1 MSLREYLVIAVRGLR
16 ANRLRSLLT
25 MLGIMIG
32 VAAVILL
39 VALGNGTSARLN
51 AQIES
56 LGTNL
61 IGVFQ
66 GRGSVS
72 EGGRSQPLT
81 DRDVKALQ
89 ESSEAPRI
97 VSTTPVKQA
106 SAVLKSPYGMW
117 RTSIVGSSQ
126 DYPAALNRTL
136 DAGTFFTESQ
146 VRTGARVVVLGPRPV
161 AELFGGIAA
170 AALGQRIRVGSQLF
184 EVIGVLEAN
193 GQQDDV
199 AVMPITTVRTYL
211 IDGGADDRV
220 DQIVVQATGQEA
232 VPATMAKV
240 TRVLFA
246 SHRIHD
252 PAQKDFEVRSNLDL
266 LKQYSKVTAV
276 FTLFLAAIAAI
287 ALLVGGIGVM
297 NIMLV
302 TVAERT
308 HEIGLRKAIGA
319 RRKTILRQFLV
330 ESTVLSGVGGS
341 AGVAVGV
348 GLSLLG
354 ERVGADFGDFAPP
367 RLSIGSVILAFTVS
381 LCIGLFFG
389 AYPANRAARLRPIEA
404 LRYE

>member
-1 MSLREYLVIAVRGLR
+1 MTLREAIVMAVRGLR

-25 MLGIMIG
+25 MLGVMIG

-66 GRGSVS
+66 DRGSVS

-81 DRDVKALQ
+81 DRDVEALQ
-89 ESSEAPRI
+89 EATMAPRI
-97 VSTTPVKQA
+97 LTVTPVKQA
-106 SAVLKSPYGMW
+106 NAVLKSPYGMW
-117 RTSIVGSSQ
+117 RTGIIGSSQ

-136 DAGTFFTESQ
+136 EAGNFFTESQ
-146 VRTGARVVVLGPRPV
+146 VRTSARVVVLGSEPV
-161 AELFGGIAA
+161 AELFGGLAA
-170 AALGQRIRVGSQLF
+170 AALGQRVRIGTQMF
-184 EVIGVLEAN
+184 EVIGVLKAN
-193 GQQDDV
+193 GQSDDL

-211 IDGGADDRV
+211 IGGGTDDRV

-232 VPATMAKV
+232 VPATMSKI
-240 TRVLFA
+240 TGVLLQ

-252 PAQKDFEVRSNLDL
+252 PAQKDFEIRSNLEL
-266 LKQYSKVTAV
+266 LEQYSEVTGV
-276 FTLFLAAIAAI
+276 FTLFLGTIAAI
-287 ALLVGGIGVM
+287 SLLVGGIGVM

-308 HEIGLRKAIGA
+308 REIGIRKAVGA
-319 RRKTILRQFLV
+319 RRKVILKHFLV
-330 ESTVLSGVGGS
+330 ESTVLSGIGGA

-348 GLSLLG
+348 GLALLG
-354 ERVGADFGDFAPP
+354 QQFGAGSGNFAPP
-367 RLSIGSVILAFTVS
+367 QVSLGSVILAFTVS
-381 LCIGLFFG
+381 LAIGLFFG
-389 AYPANRAARLRPIEA
+389 AYPANRAAQLRPIEA

>member
-1 MSLREYLVIAVRGLR
+1 MTLWEALVIAVRGVR

-51 AQIES
+51 EQIES

-61 IGVFQ
+61 IGIFQ
-66 GRGSVS
+66 SRGSVS

-81 DRDVKALQ
+81 DRDVEALQ
-89 ESSEAPRI
+89 RAAGPPRI
-97 VSTTPVKQA
+97 VTVTPVKQA
-106 SAVLKSPYGMW
+106 NAVLKSPYGTW

-136 DAGTFFTESQ
+136 EAGNFFTESH
-146 VRTGARVVVLGPRPV
+146 VRTGARAVVLGSRPV
-161 AELFGGIAA
+161 AELFGGFAA
-170 AALGQRIRVGSQLF
+170 AALGQRVRIGSQMF
-184 EVIGVLEAN
+184 EVIGVLKEN
-193 GQQDDV
+193 GQSDDL

-211 IDGGADDRV
+211 IGGGTDNRV

-232 VPATMAKV
+232 VPATMSKI
-240 TRVLFA
+240 TGVLIQ

-252 PAQKDFEVRSNLDL
+252 PTQKDFEVRSNLEL
-266 LKQYSKVTAV
+266 LEQYSGVTAV
-276 FTLFLAAIAAI
+276 FTLFLATIAAI
-287 ALLVGGIGVM
+287 SLLVGGIGVM

-308 HEIGLRKAIGA
+308 REIGIRKAIGA
-319 RRKTILRQFLV
+319 RRKTILKHFLV
-330 ESTVLSGVGGS
+330 ESTVLSGIGGL

-348 GLSLLG
+348 GLVLLG
-354 ERVGADFGDFAPP
+354 EYFGDGFGNFAPP
-367 RLSIGSVILAFTVS
+367 KLSLGSVILAFTVS
-381 LCIGLFFG
+381 LAIGLFFG